1 MRRALIIGAVIAAIA
16 AFFAF
21 GGNDL
26 LTLDTIRARGVDLIA
41 AREAAPFRFAAIFF
55 IVYVAVTALSLPG
68 ATIMTL
74 ATGAVFGL
82 IEGTILASF
91 ASSVGATLA
100 FLASRYVLRD
110 WVRERFGQGFEKIDA
125 GVHRQGGFYLF
136 SIRLVPVFPYFLV
149 NLLFGLTAMR
159 VWTFYWVSQLGMLA
173 GTLVFVNAGTQIA
186 LITSPGDILSPGL
199 IGSFLLLALFPWFA
213 KAIMALI
220 TRRRLYSRWKK
231 PATFDRN
238 MIVIGAGSAGLVSSL
253 IGATIGA
260 KVTLIEA
267 GKMGGDCLNT
277 GCVPSKALIR
287 SATIAHHI
295 RNGAHYG
302 LTDSAPAIDFRAVM
316 RRIQAVIATIE
327 PHDSVERYTNL
338 GVDVIK
344 GRATIVDPWTVEIV
358 GEDGTPRRL
367 TTRSIIVATGG
378 APAVPPIPGIETSGY
393 VTSDTIWERFAEL
406 DTIPKRIVILGGGPI
421 GCEMAQ
427 SFSRLGANVTQ
438 IERGERLLSREDA
451 DVSSLVK
458 LLFQDAGID
467 VLTRHEAVR
476 FERDGEQAFLVVEHA
491 GAEKR
496 VAYDSLILALGRT
509 ARLTGFGLETLGV
522 ETGKTITTNDFL
534 QTSLPNIYAAGDVA
548 GPYQFTHVAGHQ
560 AWFSSVNGLFGQFK
574 KFKVDYRVIPWA
586 TFIDP
591 EVARVGLNEQEARE
605 RNIEHEV
612 TCYPMH
618 ELDRAI
624 TDGETRGFVKVLT
637 PPGKDRILGVT
648 IVGEHAGELL
658 AEFVLAMKHGIG
670 LKKILGTIHTYP
682 TMAEANRYAAGAWR
696 KANVPERLVGWTRR
710 FFTWQRG

>member
-1 MRRALIIGAVIAAIA
+1 
-16 AFFAF
+16 
-21 GGNDL
+21 
-26 LTLDTIRARGVDLIA
+26 
-41 AREAAPFRFAAIFF
+41 
-55 IVYVAVTALSLPG
+55 
-68 ATIMTL
+68 
-74 ATGAVFGL
+74 
-82 IEGTILASF
+82 
-91 ASSVGATLA
+91 
-100 FLASRYVLRD
+100 
-110 WVRERFGQGFEKIDA
+110 
-125 GVHRQGGFYLF
+125 
-136 SIRLVPVFPYFLV
+136 
-149 NLLFGLTAMR
+149 
-159 VWTFYWVSQLGMLA
+159 
-173 GTLVFVNAGTQIA
+173 
-186 LITSPGDILSPGL
+186 
-199 IGSFLLLALFPWFA
+199 
-213 KAIMALI
+213 
-220 TRRRLYSRWKK
+220 
-231 PATFDRN
+231 
-238 MIVIGAGSAGLVSSL
+238 
-253 IGATIGA
+253 
-260 KVTLIEA
+260 
-267 GKMGGDCLNT
+267 
-277 GCVPSKALIR
+277 
-287 SATIAHHI
+287 
-295 RNGAHYG
+295 
-302 LTDSAPAIDFRAVM
+302 M

-358 GEDGTPRRL
+358 GGDDTPQRL

-534 QTSLPNIYAAGDVA
+534 QTNLPNIYAAGDVA

-560 AWFSSVNGLFGQFK
+560 AWFASVNALFGQFK